1 MELIALMVVVGEPK
15 YYKVFYWRKY
25 FFFFLNV
32 FLLKVSLMGKEFDA
46 FNTESSKNFL
56 IKLLKNSQVKK
67 AYNLV
72 MIK

>member
-1 MELIALMVVVGEPK
+1 MD
-15 YYKVFYWRKY
+15 
-25 FFFFLNV
+25 
-32 FLLKVSLMGKEFDA
+32 KEFDA
-46 FNTESSKNFL
+46 FNTENSKNFL